1 MIKVDEIG
9 QEYCL
14 SCADAGEI
22 EGVIVDRA
30 GVCVEC
36 KCERGK
42 E

>member
-1 MIKVDEIG
+1 MIKVDGIG

-14 SCADAGEI
+14 PCADTGEVD
-22 EGVIVDRA
+22 GVIVDRA

-36 KCERGK
+36 ESEG